1 MATASGSG
9 RPLALVEKARAL
21 DLLSPALVSG
31 TAEEKWLNGDNE
43 GAIAL
48 AKTARPA
55 EGAPLLAM
63 FYTSLGRFDDAADSL
78 NEVAGD
84 AGSPAALAAWTL
96 NMTPGITVISRRVFE
111 LHMLMFWWCVAIGFF
126 VFGWMIYSLI
136 AFRKSRG
143 AVSDAKLVHNT
154 KAEVIWTVLPV
165 FILIGMAV
173 PATRTLI
180 ETEDATNTELTIRI
194 TGYQWKWGYQYVDS
208 GVELFSNLDR
218 ASNAA
223 RQLGS
228 GIDPTTV
235 PNYLLSVDHPLVV
248 PAGVKVRLL
257 ITAQDVIHSWW
268 VPALAIKKDAIPG
281 FINEAWF
288 EIDADKIGLYRGQ
301 CAELCGRDHG
311 FMPIVID
318 VRSKAD
324 FDAWMKTQKTLQRPA
339 DPAQAS

>member
-1 MATASGSG
+1 MNIKKLATAIATASA
-9 RPLALVEKARAL
+9 LALA
-21 DLLSPALVSG
+21 
-31 TAEEKWLNGDNE
+31 
-43 GAIAL
+43 
-48 AKTARPA
+48 
-55 EGAPLLAM
+55 
-63 FYTSLGRFDDAADSL
+63 
-78 NEVAGD
+78 
-84 AGSPAALAAWTL
+84 SPAALAAWTL
-96 NMTPGITVISRRVFE
+96 NMTPGITAISRRVYE

-126 VFGWMIYSLI
+126 VFGWMIYSMV

-143 AVSDAKLVHNT
+143 ATSDAQLVHST

-194 TGYQWKWGYQYVDS
+194 TGYQWKWGYQYVNSD
-208 GVELFSNLDR
+208 VELFSTLDR

-228 GIDPTTV
+228 GIDPSSV
-235 PNYLLSVDHPLVV
+235 PNYLLNVDHPLVV
-248 PAGVKVRLL
+248 PAGVKIRLL

-281 FINEAWF
+281 FVNEAWF
-288 EIDADKIGLYRGQ
+288 KIDADKTGLYRGQ

-324 FDAWMKTQKTLQRPA
+324 FEAWLKRQKALQRPA
-339 DPAQAS
+339 DPVQAG

>member
-1 MATASGSG
+1 MNTKKLATA
-9 RPLALVEKARAL
+9 
-21 DLLSPALVSG
+21 
-31 TAEEKWLNGDNE
+31 
-43 GAIAL
+43 IA
-48 AKTARPA
+48 
-55 EGAPLLAM
+55 
-63 FYTSLGRFDDAADSL
+63 AA
-78 NEVAGD
+78 
-84 AGSPAALAAWTL
+84 AALALASPAVLAAWDL
-96 NMTPGITVISRRVFE
+96 NMTPGITAISRRVYD
-111 LHMLMFWWCVAIGFF
+111 LHMLMFWWCVAIAVF
-126 VFGWMIYSLI
+126 VFGWMIYSI
-136 AFRKSRG
+136 VRFRRSQG
-143 AVSDAKLVHNT
+143 AVADAKLVHNT
-154 KAEVIWTVLPV
+154 RAEIIWTVLPV
-165 FILIGMAV
+165 LILIGMAV

-180 ETEDATNTELTIRI
+180 ETEDATNTELTIRV
-194 TGYQWKWGYQYVDS
+194 TGYQWKWGYQYVDG
-208 GVELFSNLDR
+208 GVELFSTLDR

-228 GIDPTTV
+228 GVDPATV

-288 EIDADKIGLYRGQ
+288 KIDTDKTGLYRGQ

-324 FDAWMKTQKTLQRPA
+324 FAAWLKTQQAMQRPA
-339 DPAQAS
+339 QPAAPVAGAVAPAPVPAG

>member
-1 MATASGSG
+1 MNIKKLGTAIATASV
-9 RPLALVEKARAL
+9 LALA
-21 DLLSPALVSG
+21 
-31 TAEEKWLNGDNE
+31 
-43 GAIAL
+43 
-48 AKTARPA
+48 
-55 EGAPLLAM
+55 
-63 FYTSLGRFDDAADSL
+63 
-78 NEVAGD
+78 
-84 AGSPAALAAWTL
+84 SPAALAAWTL
-96 NMTPGITVISRRVFE
+96 NMTPGITAISRRVYE

-126 VFGWMIYSLI
+126 VFGWMIYSLV

-143 AVSDAKLVHNT
+143 ATADAKLVHNT
-154 KAEVIWTVLPV
+154 RAEIIWTVLPV

-194 TGYQWKWGYQYVDS
+194 TGYQWKWGYQYLNSD
-208 GVELFSNLDR
+208 VEVFSTLDR

-228 GIDPTTV
+228 GIDPNSV
-235 PNYLLSVDHPLVV
+235 PDYLLNVDHPLVV
-248 PAGVKVRLL
+248 PAGVKIRLL

-281 FINEAWF
+281 FVNEAWF
-288 EIDADKIGLYRGQ
+288 KIDADKTGLYRGQ

-318 VRSKAD
+318 VRSKPD
-324 FDAWMKTQKTLQRPA
+324 FEAWLKTQKALQRPA
-339 DPAQAS
+339 DPVQAG